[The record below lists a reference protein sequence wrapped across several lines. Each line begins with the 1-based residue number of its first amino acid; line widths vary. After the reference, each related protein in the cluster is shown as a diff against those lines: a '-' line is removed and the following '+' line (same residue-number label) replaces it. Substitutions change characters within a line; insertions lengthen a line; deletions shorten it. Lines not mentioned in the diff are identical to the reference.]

1 MRLVF
6 MLVKDLISKSPFTIN
21 YGSSLFQAAQ
31 IMVEKNVGLLII
43 VDPNDQRKVLGVISE
58 RDFVKAFSKYK
69 NLESLKVEDVGTMG
83 NNVITIKQSDTIARA
98 AQLMMEHNIRH
109 LVVIDDENKLVG
121 VISVRDIIK
130 TNKILK
136 AISEAH

>member
-1 MRLVF
+1 
-6 MLVKDLISKSPFTIN
+6 
-21 YGSSLFQAAQ
+21 
-31 IMVEKNVGLLII
+31 
-43 VDPNDQRKVLGVISE
+43 
-58 RDFVKAFSKYK
+58 
-69 NLESLKVEDVGTMG
+69 LKVEDVGTMG